1 MKLTPQITLR
11 FNGRCR
17 EAFEFY
23 ERSLGAKI
31 TFMLTW
37 AASPMAAQAPQG
49 WGEKILH
56 SRITLGNADLIGGD
70 VQPHEY
76 EIPKGFSILLNM
88 DDSDEGQR
96 VFNSLAEKGTVIIP
110 IQKTFW
116 AARYGM
122 VTDQFGIPWEINCEQ
137 PA

>member
-1 MKLTPQITLR
+1 MKIVPQITLR

-17 EAFEFY
+17 EAVEFY

-31 TFMLTW
+31 AFMLTW

-49 WGEKILH
+49 WGEKIMH
-56 SRITLGNADLIGGD
+56 GRITLGDTDLIGGD

-76 EIPKGFSILLNM
+76 AIPKGFSILLNM
-88 DDSDEGQR
+88 DDPDEGER
-96 VFNSLAEKGTVIIP
+96 VFNTLAEKGTINMR